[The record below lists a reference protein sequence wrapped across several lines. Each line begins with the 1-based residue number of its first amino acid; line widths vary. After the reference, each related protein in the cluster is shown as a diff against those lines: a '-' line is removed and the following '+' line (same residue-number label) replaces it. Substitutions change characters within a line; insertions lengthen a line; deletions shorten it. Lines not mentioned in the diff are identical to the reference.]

1 MLAVINARLE
11 TVANGVIEKGTM
23 LVKDGKIVELG
34 ANVQVPEGAKIID
47 AFSRTVTPGIIEA
60 HCHAGINEKGV
71 GWEGR
76 DSNESTSPITPW
88 CNARDGINM
97 LAADFDEFRE
107 AGITT
112 AGVLPGSANLLGG
125 IAVAVKTKKTT
136 IVDEAMIAE
145 IGMKSAFGENPK
157 KNYGGKN
164 KSPSTRM
171 GNAAVMRE
179 ALSKAKQYLQRKEN
193 GENPKF
199 DKNSEALIP
208 VIEQKIPL
216 LIHCHR
222 ADDIVTAARICQEYD
237 LKYVLEHVTEGH
249 LLVDFILKHD
259 IDSAVGPTMQYGSKV
274 ENKDRDFRTP
284 ILFAR
289 HGAKFCFTTDH
300 GVVAGRHLRTTAGIA
315 VSKGMCP
322 EVAFKA
328 ITLNAARHIGLEDSV
343 GSLEVGKDADFVVWS
358 GDPLAFTTFADI
370 TVVEGKVVYER
381 EVL

>member
-157 KNYGGKN
+157 KNYGGKT
-164 KSPSTRM
+164 SPRQPVW
-171 GNAAVMRE
+171 VMPRLCGKHYQKPNSICKE
-179 ALSKAKQYLQRKEN
+179 KKMEKTLS
-193 GENPKF
+193 
-199 DKNSEALIP
+199 LI
-208 VIEQKIPL
+208 K
-216 LIHCHR
+216 
-222 ADDIVTAARICQEYD
+222 TAR
-237 LKYVLEHVTEGH
+237 L
-249 LLVDFILKHD
+249 
-259 IDSAVGPTMQYGSKV
+259 
-274 ENKDRDFRTP
+274 
-284 ILFAR
+284 
-289 HGAKFCFTTDH
+289 
-300 GVVAGRHLRTTAGIA
+300 
-315 VSKGMCP
+315 
-322 EVAFKA
+322 
-328 ITLNAARHIGLEDSV
+328 
-343 GSLEVGKDADFVVWS
+343 
-358 GDPLAFTTFADI
+358 
-370 TVVEGKVVYER
+370 
-381 EVL
+381 